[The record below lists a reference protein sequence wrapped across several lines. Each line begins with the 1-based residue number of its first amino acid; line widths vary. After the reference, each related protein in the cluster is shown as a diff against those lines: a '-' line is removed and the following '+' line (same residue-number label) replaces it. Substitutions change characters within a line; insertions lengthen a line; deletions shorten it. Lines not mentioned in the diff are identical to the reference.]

1 MIARSKASAVAA
13 LAFLLTVLCSASA
26 LAQTEA
32 AVKAYVIDTS
42 RVESWSFFEPFDSTR
57 QPDYTIFG
65 NRATLG
71 VRVTGPRV
79 DVDGAFQYSQLVGLP
94 ERAFGPGSLGSGGFY
109 FFSAEA
115 PAAYQ
120 LYFKTMMLRVKS
132 VLPHLSMTA
141 GRMSYSSGEET
152 PSGDDRVEQL
162 KRRRIGSRL
171 IGDFEW
177 SLFQRSFDGVRA
189 DYDRR
194 GWAATA
200 AIMFPTQGGYE
211 ESANP
216 TMSGLKLLTAAFS
229 TKTALTPHQQLQ
241 LFAYHYRDQRNV
253 RARPDNTGAPPRRV
267 DVDIATLGA
276 SQVGSFAVRS
286 GEIDTVVWGA
296 VQRGS
301 WYGQDHAAFGIAV
314 EGGYRWR
321 TWWHPWVRMGYQH
334 SSGDSNPTDARHE
347 TFFAMIPSV
356 DRYSQSTTYT
366 PMNLRDG
373 FVQVLIEP
381 HARLKAQV
389 DVHHLRLATPTDRWY
404 HGSGATS
411 GTGAFFG
418 YSGRFSGFDPTLG
431 TIAESSVELALRPQW
446 SARAYAGWM
455 RGGDVVRRSFRD
467 DRLLFVSFENVLTF

>member
-1 MIARSKASAVAA
+1 LIARFEASAVVA
-13 LAFLLTVLCSASA
+13 LAFLLTILSSVSA

-32 AVKAYVIDTS
+32 VVKAYVIDTS

-71 VRVTGPRV
+71 VRVTGLRV
-79 DVDGAFQYSQLVGLP
+79 DVDGAFQYSQLLGLP
-94 ERAFGPGSLGSGGFY
+94 ERALGPGSLGSGGFY
-109 FFSAEA
+109 YFSAEA

-120 LYFKTMMLRVKS
+120 LYFKTMMLRVKN
-132 VLPHLSMTA
+132 VLPHLSITA

-152 PSGDDRVEQL
+152 SSGDDRIERL
-162 KRRRIGSRL
+162 KRRRIGSRV

-177 SLFQRSFDGVRA
+177 SLFQRSFDAARA

-216 TMSGLKLLTAAFS
+216 TMSNVKLLTAAFS
-229 TKTALTPHQQLQ
+229 TKTALTPYQQLQ
-241 LFAYHYRDQRNV
+241 VFAYHYRDQRNV
-253 RARPDNTGAPPRRV
+253 GARPDNTGSPPRRV

-276 SQVGSFAVRS
+276 SQVGNFAAGG

-296 VQRGS
+296 LQRGD
-301 WYGQDHAAFGIAV
+301 WYGQDHAAFSLAV
-314 EGGYRWR
+314 EGGYRWHTR
-321 TWWHPWVRMGYQH
+321 WNPWVRVGYQH
-334 SSGDSNPTDARHE
+334 ASGDANSVDARHE

-356 DRYSQSTTYT
+356 DRYAQSTTYT

-373 FVQVLIEP
+373 FVQVLVEP

-411 GTGAFFG
+411 STGTFFG
-418 YSGRFSGFDPTLG
+418 FSGRFAGLDAELG
-431 TIAESSVELALRPQW
+431 TIAESSIEVTLRPQW

-467 DRLLFVSFENVLTF
+467 NRLLFVSFENVLTF